1 MVSASPP
8 GSQKLQNCCSLV
20 AQLSDSSATPQIVAH
35 QAPRSMAF
43 PRREYWSGLPLSS
56 PGDLPNP
63 GIEPAGGFSTTEP
76 PGKPKGLL
84 LTLIAENGSYLVKKK
99 SWKLLIA
106 KFSQMD

>member
-1 MVSASPP
+1 M
-8 GSQKLQNCCSLV
+8 
-20 AQLSDSSATPQIVAH
+20 SDSSVAPQIVAH

-43 PRREYWSGLPLSS
+43 PRREYWSGLPFSS

-63 GIEPAGGFSTTEP
+63 GSEPAGGFSTTEP
-76 PGKPKGLL
+76 PGKPKCLS
-84 LTLIAENGSYLVKKK
+84 LTLIAEDGSYLDKK